1 MNVSLTPQLEAIIR
15 QKVES
20 GHFNSASEVVRQALR
35 LLDAEDRREE
45 WLRAKMTNAEAQV
58 RNGDVVEMTPTFWD
72 DLDRE
77 VDERLDRGEIPS
89 PDVCP

>member
-45 WLRAKMTNAEAQV
+45 WLRAKMADAEIQV
-58 RNGDVVEMTPTFWD
+58 RNGEVVEMTATFWD

-77 VDERLDRGEIPS
+77 VDDRIAQGDTPS
-89 PDVCP
+89 SDVCP

>member
-20 GHFNSASEVVRQALR
+20 SHFNNASEVVRQALR
-35 LLDAEDRREE
+35 LLDAEDRREG
-45 WLRAKMTNAEAQV
+45 WLRAKMAEAESQV
-58 RNGDVVEMTPTFWD
+58 RSRDVVEMTATFWD

-77 VDERLDRGEIPS
+77 VDERLARGDVPS